1 MTASSDDANT
11 KHVSRPVVRRT
22 GGRSAAV
29 LSAALDAAGRI
40 LIEEGY
46 EALGH
51 RRVAAEADIAD
62 TTVYRRWPTKPQLV
76 LATVEHLTT
85 SAVVVPD
92 LGSFEKDLAE
102 FAQRLIAYL
111 GRPEIAR
118 MVRALVAASS
128 DEPAFLAAR
137 AAFWRLRFGGSTRLV
152 ERAMARGELASGADP
167 HEVIETLAAPI
178 YFRLLLTGDP
188 LDSHLQRL
196 IVNNTLAVYRR
207 PGVG

>member
-1 MTASSDDANT
+1 
-11 KHVSRPVVRRT
+11 
-22 GGRSAAV
+22 V
-29 LSAALDAAGRI
+29 LGAALEAAGRI

-62 TTVYRRWPTKPQLV
+62 TTVYRRWPTKAQLV
-76 LATVEHLTT
+76 LAAVEHLT
-85 SAVVVPD
+85 SNAVAVPD
-92 LGSFEKDLAE
+92 MGSFEQDLTA

-128 DEPAFLAAR
+128 DEQAFLEAR
-137 AAFWRLRFGGSTRLV
+137 AAFWRARFGGSACLV
-152 ERAMARGELASGADP
+152 ERAMARSEVATGTDP

-178 YFRLLLTGDP
+178 YFRLLVTGDP
-188 LDSHLQRL
+188 LDLHLQGL
-196 IVNNTLAVYRR
+196 VVSHTLALYGSPRAT
-207 PGVG
+207 